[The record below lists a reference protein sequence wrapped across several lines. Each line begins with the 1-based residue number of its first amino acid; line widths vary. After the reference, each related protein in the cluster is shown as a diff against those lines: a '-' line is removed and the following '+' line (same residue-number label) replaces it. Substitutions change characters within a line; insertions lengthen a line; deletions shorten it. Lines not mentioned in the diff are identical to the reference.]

1 MMTTAQ
7 RLRKQRAAWIGG
19 LMCLAGILALAAQQA
34 PVTAQVERVIDGDTL
49 VVRHAGESYTIRLI
63 GADTP
68 ETVDPT
74 RPVEYFGAEAS
85 AFTRARLDGLTVLLV
100 PDRTGDTRDAYG
112 RLLRHVYLG
121 GGENFNAILIRE
133 GYAHAIRGFDYAT
146 RREFIALE
154 NQARAGGRGLWG
166 RR

>member
-49 VVRHAGESYTIRLI
+49 VVRHAGERYTIRLI

-100 PDRTGDTRDAYG
+100 PARTGDTRDAYG

-121 GGENFNAILIRE
+121 GGENLRIRPAPGAGACGAADE
-133 GYAHAIRGFDYAT
+133 SNRALSAT
-146 RREFIALE
+146 PIPAKVRMPSEWLRS
-154 NQARAGGRGLWG
+154 
-166 RR
+166 